1 MGEELGGEGVR
12 AYAWLSAS
20 AVHLTLHNVVHH
32 YIPKQNK
39 TFKKKKNYS
48 STIIEHYMHVCCRV
62 RLFVTPWTV
71 A

>member
-20 AVHLTLHNVVHH
+20 AVHLTLHNVVNH

-39 TFKKKKNYS
+39 TIKKKKITLPLS
-48 STIIEHYMHVCCRV
+48 
-62 RLFVTPWTV
+62 
-71 A
+71 